1 MQLDLFQ
8 HELKML
14 EQALGYAVIY
24 AKTEEET
31 AEFAMLKVKVST
43 AIETEKQLAI
53 KKELHSKMNCPFQYC
68 SQKPKCEGTCYIN
81 KQNIQWSID

>member
-14 EQALGYAVIY
+14 DQALGYAVMY

-43 AIETEKQLAI
+43 ALETEKELAI

-68 SQKPKCEGTCYIN
+68 MQKPKCKETCFIN
-81 KQNIQWSID
+81 KPIQ

>member
-1 MQLDLFQ
+1 MNLDLFQ
-8 HELKML
+8 HELNVL
-14 EQALGYAVIY
+14 DQALGYAVIY

-43 AIETEKQLAI
+43 AIETEKELAM
-53 KKELHSKMNCPFQYC
+53 KKELHSKMNCPYQYC
-68 SQKPKCEGTCYIN
+68 SQNPKCKETCFIN

>member
-1 MQLDLFQ
+1 MELELFQ

-14 EQALGYAVIY
+14 DQALGYAVMY

-31 AEFAMLKVKVST
+31 AEFAMLKLKVNS
-43 AIETEKQLAI
+43 AIETEKKVAI
-53 KKELHSKMNCPFQYC
+53 QKALHSKMNCPYQYC

-81 KQNIQWSID
+81 KQHILPNI

>member
-14 EQALGYAVIY
+14 DQALGYAVMY

-43 AIETEKQLAI
+43 ALDY
-53 KKELHSKMNCPFQYC
+53 MNC
-68 SQKPKCEGTCYIN
+68 
-81 KQNIQWSID
+81 